1 MKASEIKFATDIQP
15 GTGRKVDVIVL
26 LYPQRKRDKGN
37 CHVHF
42 SFSRAVLEMMG
53 DPERI
58 AVGIIENRIYFKA
71 GEGYKLQ
78 KLGNRSYFRA
88 SPSLFP
94 VDMDLTDLIG
104 DYTIFIDEECGLF
117 YIEWRDEE

>member
-1 MKASEIKFATDIQP
+1 MKASEINFATDIQP
-15 GTGRKVDVIVL
+15 GAGRKVDVIVL

-42 SFSRAVLEMMG
+42 SFSKAVLEMLG

-58 AVGIIENRIYFKA
+58 AIGLVENKIYFRT
-71 GEGYKLQ
+71 GVGYKLQ

-94 VDMDLTDLIG
+94 KDMDLTDLIG
-104 DYTIFIDEECGLF
+104 DYDIQIDEECGLYF
-117 YIEWRDEE
+117 IEWRGEE